1 MSLLK
6 EVKRY
11 LTNWPPDTPSGPVI
25 LGDPPR
31 AIPVSESRE
40 TYPAVNLWEDDDFVY
55 AQAMLPG
62 EKLPDLEI
70 TVAVN
75 EDKSYLAIKGV
86 RKNLKPEK
94 AVWHNR
100 ERRLVASRGPSTW
113 TFPWRPTR
121 PMPSWTTVCSSS
133 RWPSANRPNR
143 RKSRSSQSKTIPPCS
158 NYQGVTQCHKPTS
171 WRMALS

>member
-100 ERRLVASRGPSTW
+100 ERHFGGFERTIDLDVPVEANQADAVLDDGVLVVKMAKCQQAKP
-113 TFPWRPTR
+113 
-121 PMPSWTTVCSSS
+121 
-133 RWPSANRPNR
+133 
-143 RKSRSSQSKTIPPCS
+143 KEIP
-158 NYQGVTQCHKPTS
+158 VKPE
-171 WRMALS
+171 